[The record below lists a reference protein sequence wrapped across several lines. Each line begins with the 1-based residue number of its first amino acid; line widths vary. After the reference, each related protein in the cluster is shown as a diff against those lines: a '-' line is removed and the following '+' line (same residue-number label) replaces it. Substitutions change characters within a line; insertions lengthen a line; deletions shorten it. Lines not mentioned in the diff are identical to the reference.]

1 MADVDVDHEGNI
13 MGSTVAV
20 GSNADRDSADHDI
33 SKMITNLPSMTVPS
47 TTVTPGWVVIILSLV
62 PLLWQ
67 PLVVACRGEELTD
80 LCVLLSYLVHGFRS
94 SNLASLLDVAA
105 WWLCLY
111 QGHLL
116 LLRQVLHLYRQ

>member
-1 MADVDVDHEGNI
+1 MADVDADHEGNI

-20 GSNADRDSADHDI
+20 GSTADRDSADHDI

-62 PLLWQ
+62 TLLWQ
-67 PLVVACRGEELTD
+67 SLVVTCRGEELID
-80 LCVLLSYLVHGFRS
+80 LRVLLSYLVHGFRS
-94 SNLASLLDVAA
+94 SNLASLLDVGTR
-105 WWLCLY
+105 WLCLH

-116 LLRQVLHLYRQ
+116 LLCQVLHLDR